1 MEARMKARGIVR
13 RVDGLGRLVIPKELR
28 RKIGVNDG
36 DEVEILGAEGCI
48 IIKKYAPA
56 CTFCGSSEELT
67 EFKER
72 KLCADCLRELR
83 RGDNST

>member
-13 RVDGLGRLVIPKELR
+13 RIDALGRLVIPKELR
-28 RKIGVNDG
+28 RKIEVNDG

-56 CTFCGSSEELT
+56 CAFCGSSEELVD
-67 EFKER
+67 FKDR
-72 KLCADCLRELR
+72 KLCTDCLRELKAL
-83 RGDNST
+83 S